1 MVSWWTHLIL
11 KNGPGDAGFLQDP
24 RFSSYGVLAP
34 KSKADFAFLLHGFY
48 HLKHTGIMAI
58 VLPHGVL
65 FRGNAEQK
73 IRKHLLEEGAI
84 DTIIGLPTNIFYNTS
99 IPTTV
104 IILKKNRTTKDVF
117 FIDASKEFDKG
128 KNQNVMTDEH
138 IAKILAAYQDR
149 QDIDKFAHLA
159 NFDEIVEND
168 YNLNIPRYVDTFE
181 EEPVIPLP
189 DLADQL
195 ADTDKQIAETTAK
208 LESMLTQLV
217 GTNPDAQ
224 NELAD
229 FLAKW

>member
-1 MVSWWTHLIL
+1 
-11 KNGPGDAGFLQDP
+11 
-24 RFSSYGVLAP
+24 
-34 KSKADFAFLLHGFY
+34 
-48 HLKHTGIMAI
+48 
-58 VLPHGVL
+58 
-65 FRGNAEQK
+65 
-73 IRKHLLEEGAI
+73 
-84 DTIIGLPTNIFYNTS
+84 
-99 IPTTV
+99 
-104 IILKKNRTTKDVF
+104 
-117 FIDASKEFDKG
+117 
-128 KNQNVMTDEH
+128 MTDEH

-181 EEPVIPLP
+181 EEPVIPLS

-229 FLAKW
+229 FLVKW